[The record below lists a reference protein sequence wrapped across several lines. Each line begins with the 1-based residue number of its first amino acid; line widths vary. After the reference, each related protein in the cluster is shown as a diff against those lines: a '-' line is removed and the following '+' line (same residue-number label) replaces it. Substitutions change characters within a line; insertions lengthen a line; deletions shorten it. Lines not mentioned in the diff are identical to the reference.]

1 MSSIEFGETSSPRLL
16 VFAGPNGSG
25 KSSVTV
31 KVPTVGLYVNADD
44 IKRTRGCTD
53 LEAAQEAEKIRELL
67 LARQKDFTFET
78 VLSTSRNLDL
88 LREAKKA
95 GYSIMAVFVLT
106 HDPEINVARVRQRA
120 EAGGHPV
127 PEEKIRSRYAK
138 SLENLAALVRIADR
152 TMILDNSGEKSELI
166 CEVTGS
172 EVQIWESAYWTK
184 KEILSLLATK
194 KAKVATPGGPAA
206 HSEYR
211 TPGVRD

>member
-31 KVPTVGLYVNADD
+31 RVPTVGLYVNADD

-53 LEAAQEAEKIRELL
+53 LEAAQEAEKIRRLL
-67 LARQKDFTFET
+67 LGRQKDFTFET

-88 LREAKKA
+88 LREAKQA

-106 HDPEINVARVRQRA
+106 HDPEINVSRVRQRA

-127 PEEKIRSRYAK
+127 PEEKIRSRYTK
-138 SLENLAALVRIADR
+138 SLGNLAALVRIADR
-152 TMILDNSGEKSELI
+152 TMVLDNSGEKPELI
-166 CEVTGS
+166 CEVRGN
-172 EVQIWESAYWTK
+172 EVQIWENSNWTK
-184 KEILSLLATK
+184 KEILALLAV
-194 KAKVATPGGPAA
+194 AKPADTA
-206 HSEYR
+206 A
-211 TPGVRD
+211 GD